1 MRLPKF
7 LNQSVATRTTWLVL
21 TIMTIIMVTAGVLQ
35 IRYIRKQVA
44 IETQRQANR
53 SMDGAI
59 KVIDNRISKV
69 ETAVNTAAS
78 FAYRFATDKAMADT
92 LLRRL
97 IVANEDIAAATLM
110 YRADY
115 FPKEGRYYAPTISRN
130 PVSGDLEP
138 DEIGGPENDFCY
150 LETDS
155 NWIYTN
161 KLDSGYWCLPYVD
174 SMSTKR
180 AMVSYSV
187 PLHDKSGKIYAILC
201 ADVDL
206 KWVKSIVEGS
216 KPYEYSQVF
225 ILGRDSQYV
234 CHPDEAW
241 IQTINAVEEI
251 KRNRNS
257 EEQLL
262 IERMLHWERGIDT
275 MDEMQA
281 FLPYK
286 EPTGPVIMYYAPV
299 ERVQWS
305 ICFTIPESKVM
316 EQPNRLRMN
325 MVIMLL
331 IVLVVIAIVMRQI
344 IHSQLLPLKALASS
358 TAEVAKG
365 DFKAALP
372 KIDTQDEI
380 RELRDSFENMQTSL
394 AEYIVQLQ
402 DTTASKA
409 AIESELHV
417 ATDIQMSM
425 LPKQFLPIAGH
436 EDVPVYGQLK
446 PAKAVGG
453 DLFDFYV
460 RDETLFFCIGDVS
473 GKGVPAALVMAVTQ
487 AMFRT
492 VSAHESSPANIVTQ
506 LNAGQ
511 TENNDSNMFATLF
524 VGALD
529 LNSGHLRYCNAGH
542 DAPLLIGQGIGLLP
556 CDPNLPIGIVSDWN
570 FSEQEVDIYAG
581 TTIFLYTDGLTE
593 AENISHQQFG
603 EDRIMKV
610 AEQYPPT
617 PQQLIEAMTQA
628 VHDFV
633 GKADQSDDLTMF
645 AIKYKQA

>member
-1 MRLPKF
+1 MRLPSV
-7 LNQSVATRTTWLVL
+7 LNKSVATRTTWFVL
-21 TIMTIIMVTAGVLQ
+21 AIMTLIMVTAGVIQ

-44 IETQRQANR
+44 IETQRQANH

-59 KVIDNRISKV
+59 KVIDNRIAKV

-115 FPKEGRYYAPTISRN
+115 FPKEGRYYAPTISRD
-130 PVSGDLEP
+130 PVSGHLEP

-161 KLDSGYWCLPYVD
+161 KLDTGYWCLPYVD

-187 PLHDKSGKIYAILC
+187 PLHDKSGDVYAILC

-206 KWVKSIVEGS
+206 KWVKNIVEGA

-241 IQTINAVEEI
+241 VQTINAVDKVKRSQSNEE
-251 KRNRNS
+251 K
-257 EEQLL
+257 LL
-262 IERMLHWERGIDT
+262 IEHMLHWERGIDT
-275 MDEMQA
+275 MEEIHSL
-281 FLPYK
+281 LPYQ
-286 EPTGPVIMYYAPV
+286 EPGGPVIMYFAPV

-305 ICFTIPESKVM
+305 ICFTIPEAKVM

-325 MVIMLL
+325 MIIMLI
-331 IVLVVIAIVMRQI
+331 IVLVVIAIIMRQI

-365 DFKAALP
+365 DFKAVLP

-380 RELRDSFENMQTSL
+380 RELRDSFENMQISL
-394 AEYIVQLQ
+394 SEYIEQLQ
-402 DTTASKA
+402 ETTASKA

-425 LPKQFLPIAGH
+425 LPKEFVPIQGH
-436 EDVPVYGQLK
+436 DDVPIYGQLK

-453 DLFDFYV
+453 DLFDYYV

-492 VSAHESSPANIVTQ
+492 VSAHESSPANIVMQ
-506 LNAGQ
+506 LNASQ

-524 VGALD
+524 VGALN

-556 CDPNLPIGIVSDWN
+556 CDPNLPIGIIGDWK
-570 FSEQEVDIYAG
+570 FSEQEADIYAG

-593 AENISHQQFG
+593 AEDVTHQQFG
-603 EDRIMKV
+603 DERIIKV
-610 AEQYPPT
+610 AEQHPAT
-617 PQQLIEAMTQA
+617 PKQLIDVMTQA
-628 VHDFV
+628 VQSFV
-633 GKADQSDDLTMF
+633 GEAEQSDDLTML
-645 AIKYKQA
+645 AIKFKQ

>member
-7 LNQSVATRTTWLVL
+7 LNQSVAGRTTWLVL

-44 IETQRQANR
+44 TETQRQANR

-59 KVIDNRISKV
+59 KVIDNRIAKV

-78 FAYRFATDKAMADT
+78 FAYRFAHDKSMADT

-115 FPKEGRYYAPTISRN
+115 FPEKGRYYAPTISRD
-130 PVSGDLEP
+130 PVSGTLEP

-161 KLDSGYWCLPYVD
+161 KLETGYWCLPYVD

-187 PLHDKSGKIYAILC
+187 PLYDKGGDIYAILC

-206 KWVKSIVEGS
+206 KWVKNIVEGA

-241 IQTINAVEEI
+241 IQTINAVDEI
-251 KRNRNS
+251 KRSRNN
-257 EEQLL
+257 EEQML

-275 MDEMQA
+275 MEEMHS
-281 FLPYK
+281 FLPYQQ
-286 EPTGPVIMYYAPV
+286 PTGPVIMYFAPV

-325 MVIMLL
+325 MIIMLI
-331 IVLVVIAIVMRQI
+331 IVLVIIAIVMRQI

-365 DFKAALP
+365 DFKAVLP

-394 AEYIVQLQ
+394 AKYIVQLKE
-402 DTTASKA
+402 TTASKA

-417 ATDIQMSM
+417 ATNIQMAM
-425 LPKQFLPIAGH
+425 LPKQFLPIEGH
-436 EDVPVYGQLK
+436 NDVPVYGQLK

-453 DLFDFYV
+453 DLFDYYV
-460 RDETLFFCIGDVS
+460 RNETLFFCIGDVS

-492 VSAHESSPANIVTQ
+492 VSAHESSPANIVMR
-506 LNAGQ
+506 LNASQ
-511 TENNDSNMFATLF
+511 AENNDSNMFVTLF

-542 DAPLLIGQGIGLLP
+542 DAPLLIGQGISLLP
-556 CDPNLPIGIVSDWN
+556 CDPNLPIGVIGDWK
-570 FSEQEVDIYAG
+570 FSEQETDIHSG

-593 AENISHQQFG
+593 AENMSHQQFG
-603 EDRIMKV
+603 EERIMKV
-610 AEQYPPT
+610 AEQYPST
-617 PQQLIEAMTQA
+617 PRQLIDIMTQA

-633 GKADQSDDLTMF
+633 GEAEQSDDLTML
-645 AIKYKQA
+645 AIKYKEI

>member
-1 MRLPKF
+1 MRLPSV
-7 LNQSVATRTTWLVL
+7 LNKSVATRTTWFVL
-21 TIMTIIMVTAGVLQ
+21 AIMTLIMVTAGVIQ

-44 IETQRQANR
+44 IETQRQANH

-59 KVIDNRISKV
+59 KVIDNRIAKV

-115 FPKEGRYYAPTISRN
+115 FPEEGRYYAPTISRD

-161 KLDSGYWCLPYVD
+161 KLETGYWCLPYVD

-187 PLHDKSGKIYAILC
+187 PLYDKGGEIYAILC

-206 KWVKSIVEGS
+206 KWVKNIVEGA

-241 IQTINAVEEI
+241 VQTINAVDKVKRSQSNEE
-251 KRNRNS
+251 K
-257 EEQLL
+257 LL

-275 MDEMQA
+275 MEEMHS
-281 FLPYK
+281 FLPYQ
-286 EPTGPVIMYYAPV
+286 EPTGPVIMYFAPV

-325 MVIMLL
+325 MIIMLI
-331 IVLVVIAIVMRQI
+331 IVLVIIAIVMRQI

-365 DFKAALP
+365 DFKAVLP

-380 RELRDSFENMQTSL
+380 RELRDSFENMQISL
-394 AEYIVQLQ
+394 SEYIEQLQ
-402 DTTASKA
+402 ETTASKA

-425 LPKQFLPIAGH
+425 LPKEFVPIQGH
-436 EDVPVYGQLK
+436 DDVPVYGQLK

-453 DLFDFYV
+453 DLFDYYV

-492 VSAHESSPANIVTQ
+492 VSAHESSPANIVMQ
-506 LNAGQ
+506 LNASQ

-524 VGALD
+524 VGALN

-556 CDPNLPIGIVSDWN
+556 CDPNLPIGIIGDWK
-570 FSEQEVDIYAG
+570 FSEQEADIYAG

-593 AENISHQQFG
+593 AEDVTHQQFG
-603 EDRIMKV
+603 DERIIKV
-610 AEQYPPT
+610 AEQHPAT
-617 PQQLIEAMTQA
+617 PKQLIDVMTQA
-628 VHDFV
+628 VQSFV
-633 GKADQSDDLTMF
+633 GEAEQSDDLTML
-645 AIKYKQA
+645 AIKFKQ

>member
-187 PLHDKSGKIYAILC
+187 PLHDKSGEIYAILC

-206 KWVKSIVEGS
+206 KWVKNIVEGS
-216 KPYEYSQVF
+216 KPYEYSQVI

-286 EPTGPVIMYYAPV
+286 EPTGPVIMYYAP
-299 ERVQWS
+299 S
-305 ICFTIPESKVM
+305 
-316 EQPNRLRMN
+316 
-325 MVIMLL
+325 
-331 IVLVVIAIVMRQI
+331 
-344 IHSQLLPLKALASS
+344 
-358 TAEVAKG
+358 
-365 DFKAALP
+365 ALP
-372 KIDTQDEI
+372 FPNPK
-380 RELRDSFENMQTSL
+380 SWNSP
-394 AEYIVQLQ
+394 
-402 DTTASKA
+402 TA
-409 AIESELHV
+409 
-417 ATDIQMSM
+417 
-425 LPKQFLPIAGH
+425 
-436 EDVPVYGQLK
+436 
-446 PAKAVGG
+446 
-453 DLFDFYV
+453 
-460 RDETLFFCIGDVS
+460 
-473 GKGVPAALVMAVTQ
+473 
-487 AMFRT
+487 
-492 VSAHESSPANIVTQ
+492 
-506 LNAGQ
+506 
-511 TENNDSNMFATLF
+511 F
-524 VGALD
+524 V
-529 LNSGHLRYCNAGH
+529 
-542 DAPLLIGQGIGLLP
+542 
-556 CDPNLPIGIVSDWN
+556 
-570 FSEQEVDIYAG
+570 
-581 TTIFLYTDGLTE
+581 
-593 AENISHQQFG
+593 
-603 EDRIMKV
+603 
-610 AEQYPPT
+610 
-617 PQQLIEAMTQA
+617 
-628 VHDFV
+628 
-633 GKADQSDDLTMF
+633 
-645 AIKYKQA
+645 